1 MSRSIILVLAALVLP
16 MCCLL
21 QTAIL
26 AQGQSI
32 DRPVDGPATNRS
44 RELIVC
50 IDGVGFST
58 IEKMRA
64 EGHFQNFKQPSRMI
78 SPFPTLTNVSLT
90 EVLEPAGASKTAGYE
105 DNYFDVSGNKMRGG
119 IMDRFNQKRFVRG
132 TFRELFDY
140 HPSALK
146 SGLGY
151 IAPPFS
157 TYLEALTDLTT
168 LKGKFRKANSPVF
181 FAYIGSTDTLA
192 HVGGERMVRS
202 YVTRLEKVLQDII
215 WKSKVQVNV
224 TVFSDHGNH
233 FRKYARVSLKSAL
246 TNAGMRLES
255 QIRDDRSVV
264 LPQFGLVGCAVLF
277 TKEENEPRLADIASG
292 VRGVDFA
299 AYATDNIVHI
309 VAANGAATIE
319 RRGDRFRYN
328 RIKGDPLGLA
338 GAEKI
343 LRTSGKADSDTF
355 TADSDWFEATKEA
368 QRPDAL
374 RRIYEALNDQI
385 RNPAN
390 VLLNFEDGYYTGN
403 YFLDVVAIL
412 HATHGNLFQDQS
424 FGFVMS
430 TNHQPP
436 GFVRAKDLWPSL
448 GSPKLASSMNV
459 SLESSV
465 K

>member
-1 MSRSIILVLAALVLP
+1 
-16 MCCLL
+16 MCCLF
-21 QTAIL
+21 QAAIF

-32 DRPVDGPATNRS
+32 DGPVDGPTDDRS

-64 EGHFQNFKQPSRMI
+64 EGHFKNFKQPSRMI

-90 EVLEPAGASKTAGYE
+90 EVLGPAGASKSAGYE

-119 IMDRFNQKRFVRG
+119 IMDRFNQKRFVKG

-168 LKGKFRKANSPVF
+168 LKRKFRNSNSPVF
-181 FAYIGSTDTLA
+181 FAYIGATDTLA

-202 YVTRLEKVLQDII
+202 YVGRLEKVLQDTMR
-215 WKSKVQVNV
+215 KNKVQVNV

-246 TNAGMRLES
+246 TSAGMRLES
-255 QIRDDRSVV
+255 KIRDERSVV

-277 TKEENEPRLADIASG
+277 TKEENEPRLADIVSG

-299 AYATDNIVHI
+299 AYATDSIVHI

-319 RRGDRFRYN
+319 RRGDRFRYR
-328 RIKGDPLGLA
+328 RIKEDPLGLA
-338 GAEKI
+338 AAERV
-343 LRTSGKADSDTF
+343 LLASGKADSDSF
-355 TADSDWFEATKEA
+355 MADSDWFEASKAA

-385 RNPAN
+385 SNPAN

-436 GFVRAKDLWPSL
+436 GFVRAKDLWSAL
-448 GSPKLASSMNV
+448 KSPKLARARAVSSET
-459 SLESSV
+459 SL